1 MREQVIE
8 SRARKD
14 QEEAGGGGGGGGG
27 GALSSSAATAATT
40 ASVSSA
46 TRATP
51 ATPASLKEME
61 KAVVVAGG
69 RSKGGKAQL
78 RAVLT
83 SAMQGGDACLVGVR
97 AWCLMPGSGA
107 LLRYGRWTIGR
118 ELRRKLLQRLASG
131 EIDLLERLQRA
142 SIITDTGGVD

>member
-1 MREQVIE
+1 
-8 SRARKD
+8 
-14 QEEAGGGGGGGGG
+14 
-27 GALSSSAATAATT
+27 
-40 ASVSSA
+40 
-46 TRATP
+46 
-51 ATPASLKEME
+51 ME

-107 LLRYGRWTIGR
+107 LLRYGRWAYLDGGR
-118 ELRRKLLQRLASG
+118 CRSFLRSSRAPKEASPTTCIRRDRSSGTPSARL
-131 EIDLLERLQRA
+131 DYCRCWRCRLSRCLR
-142 SIITDTGGVD
+142 V